1 MKYLR
6 DYLRIA
12 PAAHALWRTLETK
25 EISKVNLERPILDL
39 GCGFGEFAGVF
50 YEGSVE
56 MGIDVSGRDL
66 QWAAKTK
73 KYSQLVL
80 ADARKMPFAN
90 NSFKTVLSVS
100 VIEHILNTPKVLSE
114 TFRVLVPGGKFVFTT
129 PVLGFTRFMFYPRLL
144 RNLRME
150 RIAEKYEQVVNHA
163 FKHHSLY
170 TETDWKKM
178 LKRSGLEVEKM
189 ELIIPKSIVPYWDL
203 LLLPALPSQL
213 TKVIFGKRLVLRN
226 RIRVNLASI
235 ILEKIIKN
243 ADGVGTNFLVVARKP
258 KIPT

>member
-1 MKYLR
+1 
-6 DYLRIA
+6 
-12 PAAHALWRTLETK
+12 
-25 EISKVNLERPILDL
+25 
-39 GCGFGEFAGVF
+39 
-50 YEGSVE
+50 
-56 MGIDVSGRDL
+56 
-66 QWAAKTK
+66 
-73 KYSQLVL
+73 
-80 ADARKMPFAN
+80 
-90 NSFKTVLSVS
+90 
-100 VIEHILNTPKVLSE
+100 
-114 TFRVLVPGGKFVFTT
+114 
-129 PVLGFTRFMFYPRLL
+129 
-144 RNLRME
+144 ME